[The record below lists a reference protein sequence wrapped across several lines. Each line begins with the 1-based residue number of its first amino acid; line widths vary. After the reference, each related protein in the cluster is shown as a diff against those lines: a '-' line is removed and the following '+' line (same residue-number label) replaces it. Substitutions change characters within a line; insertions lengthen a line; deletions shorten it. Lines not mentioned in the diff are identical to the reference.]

1 MLGFNDFMDLLDPFE
16 QHRFHQAFEK
26 IRSKTVDEVGYDR
39 FVFPELKDY
48 LLAAFPWGDTDQGF
62 DYWEAIHNRV
72 VDATSIELYF
82 NLN

>member
-26 IRSKTVDEVGYDR
+26 IRSMTVDEVGYDR

-48 LLAAFPWGDTDQGF
+48 LLCAFPWVDTDQGKG
-62 DYWEAIHNRV
+62 YWLAIHDRIV
-72 VDATSIELYF
+72 EATSIELHI